1 MSKKLIALVLVFAFL
16 FSFSACVSGG
26 DTSTGTG
33 DSSSS
38 APHTDSTGGGDTS
51 EEVNFLRGIS
61 EPYAT
66 STVQGF
72 NYEIASDLISALG
85 VESFRMWMSLGTLYD
100 GYSNGV
106 VLSDEKLAE
115 VSASGKARYGS
126 YIESLKN
133 TDVRE
138 IIGSACFL
146 PKVPS
151 TAKYNS
157 EKPYVPDRSSDE
169 NSDYAMFLNKV
180 YLIFRAVA
188 KAFPEITVWEMG
200 NEYNANTFM
209 TSPTR
214 ELSQQELADIYVD
227 YMYYATKGV
236 KEGNPDAITIPAG
249 FAPVGGIQSVQSF
262 YELIYDAIDSGN
274 YPVLGQKS
282 TNYRDYFAGLC
293 WHPYDGDNAVVLT
306 GDGSNL
312 NLDLWKKRNDDVYN
326 VAVSHGDTGLKVWFT
341 EFGYTL
347 GGDSL
352 IQTTAEDKSIT
363 RYNITGD
370 YYDLNTTAEEWVC
383 NYSNLYFEKMK
394 EMPYLHTLSYFRLF
408 CSVKGAEW
416 NGFGEVYFGLF
427 LEPDQTVNRGF
438 YPRKNAYTIQ
448 KLFGGTGDLMKYS
461 AFESL

>member
-1 MSKKLIALVLVFAFL
+1 MSKKFTALLLVFAILFL
-16 FSFSACVSGG
+16 FSACVSGG
-26 DTSTGTG
+26 HTSVKNDSP
-33 DSSSS
+33 DSSASVES
-38 APHTDSTGGGDTS
+38 GDTP
-51 EEVNFLRGIS
+51 EDANFLRGIS

-72 NYEIASDLISALG
+72 NYEIASDLIGALG

-100 GYSNGV
+100 GYKNGV
-106 VLSDEKLAE
+106 VLSDEKLSE
-115 VSASGKARYGS
+115 ISASGKAIYGS

-133 TDVRE
+133 VGVKE

-151 TAKYNS
+151 TAKNNS
-157 EKPYVPDRSSDE
+157 DKPYVPERKPDAD
-169 NSDYAMFLNKV
+169 SDYAMFLNKV
-180 YLIFRAVA
+180 YLIFKAVA
-188 KAFPEITVWEMG
+188 EAFPEITVWEMG
-200 NEYNANTFM
+200 NEYNSNTFM
-209 TSPTR
+209 TSPDR
-214 ELSQQELADIYVD
+214 ELTQQELADICVD

-236 KEGNPDAITIPAG
+236 KEVNPDAITIPAG
-249 FAPVGGIQSVQSF
+249 FAPVGGIYAVQSF

-274 YPVLGQKS
+274 YPALGQKS
-282 TNYRDYFAGLC
+282 TDYRDYFAGLC
-293 WHPYDGDNAVVLT
+293 WHPYDGDNSVTLT
-306 GDGSNL
+306 GDGSGL
-312 NLDLWKKRNDDVYN
+312 DLDLWKKRNDDVYN

-347 GGDSL
+347 SGGNL
-352 IQTTAEDKSIT
+352 IRTTAEDKSVT

-370 YYDLNTTAEEWVC
+370 YYDLNPAAEEWTC

-448 KLFGGTGDLMKYS
+448 KLFGGSGDLMKYS
-461 AFESL
+461 TFASL

>member
-1 MSKKLIALVLVFAFL
+1 MSKKLAALILVFTILFL
-16 FSFSACVSGG
+16 FSACASDG
-26 DTSTGTG
+26 DTSAKTDSP
-33 DSSSS
+33 DSSTSVES
-38 APHTDSTGGGDTS
+38 GDTP
-51 EEVNFLRGIS
+51 EDVNFLRGIS

-72 NYEIASDLISALG
+72 NYEIASDLIGALG
-85 VESFRMWMSLGTLYD
+85 VESFRMWMNMGTVYD
-100 GYSNGV
+100 GYKNGV
-106 VLSDEKLAE
+106 VLSDEKLSE
-115 VSASGKARYGS
+115 VSASGKAIYGA

-133 TDVRE
+133 VGVKE
-138 IIGSACFL
+138 IIGSASFL

-157 EKPYVPDRSSDE
+157 DKPYVPERSAVAD
-169 NSDYAMFLNKV
+169 SDYAMFLNKV
-180 YLIFRAVA
+180 YLIFKAVA
-188 KAFPEITVWEMG
+188 EAFPEITVWEMG
-200 NEYNANTFM
+200 NEYNSNTFM
-209 TSPTR
+209 TSPDR
-214 ELSQQELADIYVD
+214 ELTQQELADICVD

-249 FAPVGGIQSVQSF
+249 FAPVGGIYAVQSF
-262 YELIYDAIDSGN
+262 YEMIYDAIDSGN
-274 YPVLGQKS
+274 YPALGQKS
-282 TNYRDYFAGLC
+282 TDYRDYFAGLC
-293 WHPYDGDNAVVLT
+293 WHPYDGDNSVTLT
-306 GDGSNL
+306 GDGSGL
-312 NLDLWKKRNDDVYN
+312 DLDLWKKRNDDVYN

-347 GGDSL
+347 SGGNL
-352 IQTTAEDKSIT
+352 IRTTAEDKSVT

-370 YYDLNTTAEEWVC
+370 YYDLNPAAEEWAC

-448 KLFGGTGDLMKYS
+448 KLFGGSGDLMKYS
-461 AFESL
+461 TFASL

>member
-1 MSKKLIALVLVFAFL
+1 MSKKLAALILVFTILFL
-16 FSFSACVSGG
+16 FSACASDG
-26 DTSTGTG
+26 DTSAKTDSP
-33 DSSSS
+33 DSSTSVES
-38 APHTDSTGGGDTS
+38 GDTP
-51 EEVNFLRGIS
+51 EDVNFLRGIS

-72 NYEIASDLISALG
+72 NYEIASDLIGALG
-85 VESFRMWMSLGTLYD
+85 VESFRMWMNMGTVYD
-100 GYSNGV
+100 GYKNGV
-106 VLSDEKLAE
+106 VLSDEKLSE
-115 VSASGKARYGS
+115 VSASGKAIYGA

-133 TDVRE
+133 VGVKE

-157 EKPYVPDRSSDE
+157 DKPYVPERSAVAD
-169 NSDYAMFLNKV
+169 SDYAMFLNKV
-180 YLIFRAVA
+180 YLIFKAVA
-188 KAFPEITVWEMG
+188 EAFPEITVWEMG
-200 NEYNANTFM
+200 NEYNSNTFM
-209 TSPTR
+209 TSPDR
-214 ELSQQELADIYVD
+214 ELTQQELADICVD

-249 FAPVGGIQSVQSF
+249 FAPVGGIYAVQSF
-262 YELIYDAIDSGN
+262 YELIYDAIDSRN
-274 YPVLGQKS
+274 YPALGQKS
-282 TNYRDYFAGLC
+282 TDYRDYFAGLC
-293 WHPYDGDNAVVLT
+293 WHPYDGDNSVTLT
-306 GDGSNL
+306 GDGSGL
-312 NLDLWKKRNDDVYN
+312 DLDLWKERNDDVYN

-347 GGDSL
+347 SGGNL
-352 IQTTAEDKSIT
+352 IRTTAEDKSVT

-370 YYDLNTTAEEWVC
+370 YYDLNPAAEEWAC

-448 KLFGGTGDLMKYS
+448 KLFGGSGDLMKYS
-461 AFESL
+461 TFASL